1 MKIEDCRI
9 IDLRRIPRR
18 EGSITPVDGLTDIP
32 FSIARVYFLYDVPGG
47 ANRGGHAH
55 KKLEQLVVA
64 AMGEFDVV
72 IDDGERRKTFTLNR
86 AYHGLY
92 LSNMVWREIVDFSSG
107 GVCLVLASQA
117 YDKEDYIRDYD
128 TFASL
133 SRGSG

>member
-128 TFASL
+128 TFVSL
-133 SRGSG
+133 SRGSE